1 MSKKD
6 KEYKKQIKA
15 EKAEN
20 WKTYLRLAEKNLDK
34 SREKHEYAIKQFDT
48 LMIALSTAALGF
60 TSNYIKDEL
69 TTKDLFWARTSQI
82 LFLICLLSNLFS
94 HLFSLWAHNVG
105 VKRETKEFELDSYG
119 EDHVLGYS
127 ECQQFKWQSQ
137 RKIYNIIVR
146 VFNILAFSALILGIV
161 SFIYYTFTS

>member
-6 KEYKKQIKA
+6 KEYKDKIKA

-34 SREKHEYAIKQFDT
+34 VRERHEYSVKQFDT

-60 TSNYIKDEL
+60 TSNYIKED
-69 TTKDLFWARTSQI
+69 TTNLFWARTSQI

-94 HLFSLWAHNVG
+94 HLFSMWAHKAG
-105 VKRETKEFELDSYG
+105 LKRDSKEFQLDSYG
-119 EDHVLGYS
+119 KDHVVDYN
-127 ECQQFKWQSQ
+127 ECEQLKWSKYI
-137 RKIYNIIVR
+137 RVYNVIVR
-146 VFNILAFSALILGIV
+146 VFNILSFSALILGIV
-161 SFIYYTFTS
+161 SFIHYTFTS